1 MSFSSG
7 WEIYAISPQEPG
19 VESVPAPSGAAPM
32 GPTEGG
38 TGLVRLPVLVDTT
51 YGSVENLVV
60 VVSRPLHV
68 TLRSTSRGLGHD
80 L

>member
-1 MSFSSG
+1 
-7 WEIYAISPQEPG
+7 
-19 VESVPAPSGAAPM
+19 M